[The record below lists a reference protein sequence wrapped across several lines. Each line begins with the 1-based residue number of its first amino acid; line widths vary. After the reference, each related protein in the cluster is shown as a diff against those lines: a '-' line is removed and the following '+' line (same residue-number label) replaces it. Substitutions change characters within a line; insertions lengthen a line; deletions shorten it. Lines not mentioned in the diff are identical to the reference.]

1 MWRTEGSEAYIVTLP
16 RERARAP
23 ERKRT
28 RNENIKVFVYVNVQA
43 HVHVYVCSQMARPLV
58 GFAVLPERDRENC
71 PVERAA

>member
-28 RNENIKVFVYVNVQA
+28 RNENIKVFGYVNVYA

-71 PVERAA
+71 PVARAA